1 MSRLTGRA
9 LIESRYGPLGSGG
22 QTLQVGGV
30 DYAVAELL
38 CRMGLNFDDSE
49 PIDVVMVSEGH
60 YAIRYYDGQDQRVV
74 AQEFDADFRLLGE
87 TRAHIAEWLGEQAY
101 FSLFS
106 GH

>member
-1 MSRLTGRA
+1 MSWLTGRA

-22 QTLQVGGV
+22 QILRVGGV
-30 DYAVAELL
+30 EYTVAELL
-38 CRMGLNFDDSE
+38 RRIGIGFDDSV
-49 PIDVVMVSEGH
+49 PIDVVMLSEGH
-60 YAIRYYDGQDQRVV
+60 YAIRYCDEQDQCVV

-101 FSLFS
+101 FSMFG